1 VNRLREIAY
10 RTAVMTLARLTG
22 LESIIQQASSNN
34 PREVF
39 NGLVLSVQHLGSESI
54 GSVDSTALM
63 VASTE
68 VMLATAP
75 PEAAAEIR
83 ETVAHL
89 HSISEHMASDGSS
102 GARG

>member
-1 VNRLREIAY
+1 MDRRREIAY
-10 RTAVMTLARLTG
+10 RQSVSTLARLTG
-22 LESIIQQASSNN
+22 IPAIIEQASSDNE
-34 PREVF
+34 REIF
-39 NGLVLSVQHLGSESI
+39 NGLILSVQHLGAELI

-63 VASTE
+63 VVSTE

-75 PEAAAEIR
+75 PEAAAKVR